1 MSQNRNN
8 KLMNSYNIINHLK
21 KNKDVYL
28 LNYLLII
35 IYVIIFNVLKI
46 EVNESL
52 MFGTVTDSWTY
63 LSAGNEFYKFAEV
76 GYSNIRPFL
85 YPLVI
90 LIVNKIFGAI
100 GLWILQVLFWIIS
113 INLVFLSIKRVT
125 QNRTLSFAGSLIIAL
140 NVSFIVL
147 TFHALTEVTT
157 IFLLS
162 ILIYFVSFNVTKANT
177 LNFFHRCLLI
187 LVLLALVKPSFY
199 LPVLFMLLII
209 LPVFYLKKYL
219 KKTKSILLLTFIV
232 IPLLFQLT
240 IMKVKYNSFSFSL
253 IGENTFKNFFLAQ
266 GVVQIENI
274 SWEKA
279 RLKTIT
285 MATTEQLSYLLK
297 NKEMFTQLYF
307 RNMKENIKALP
318 CFLFF
323 DKGFRKEIVQY
334 MTIVNS
340 LYYYMHIIFIIPLL
354 ISIYKIYKRKNMNYY
369 LVLLIFPGALI
380 YYIFL
385 TIPISL
391 WQGDRLVIP
400 SLPLW
405 VFLYAL
411 ILNYLFY
418 TPSIK
423 K

>member
-1 MSQNRNN
+1 
-8 KLMNSYNIINHLK
+8 MNSYNIINHLK

-35 IYVIIFNVLKI
+35 IYIFVFNVLKI
-46 EVNESL
+46 KVNESL

-63 LSAGNEFYKFAEV
+63 LSASNEFYKFSEL

-85 YPLVI
+85 YPLII
-90 LIVNKIFGAI
+90 LVVCKIFGAI
-100 GLWILQVLFWIIS
+100 GLWILQLLFWIIS
-113 INLVFLSIKRVT
+113 INLVFLSIKRIT
-125 QNRTLSFAGSLIIAL
+125 QNRTLSFVGSLIIAL
-140 NVSFIVL
+140 NVSYIVL
-147 TFHALTEVTT
+147 TFHALTEATT

-162 ILIYFVSFNVTKANT
+162 ILIYFVSSNYTKANT
-177 LNFFHRCLLI
+177 LNFFHGCLLI

-209 LPVFYLKKYL
+209 LPVFYFKKYF
-219 KKTKSILLLTFIV
+219 KKTKSIMLLTFIV

-253 IGENTFKNFFLAQ
+253 IGENTFKDFFLAQ

-274 SWEKA
+274 SWEEA

-297 NKEMFTQLYF
+297 NKKMYTHLYF

-323 DKGFRKEIVQY
+323 DKGFRKEIVEY

-354 ISIYKIYKRKNMNYY
+354 ISIYKIYKRKDMNHY
-369 LVLLIFPGALI
+369 LVLFIFPGALI

-411 ILNYLFY
+411 ILNFLFY
-418 TPSIK
+418 KPSIK